1 MLSGW
6 EVDLWIDG
14 MKIQLHGSDSR
25 ISAKMSRYKRMSSW
39 TEGFRV
45 GRGVVL
51 CRSGVIMVGLLTK
64 SNEN

>member
-45 GRGVVL
+45 GVVL
-51 CRSGVIMVGLLTK
+51 CRSRVIMAGLLTY